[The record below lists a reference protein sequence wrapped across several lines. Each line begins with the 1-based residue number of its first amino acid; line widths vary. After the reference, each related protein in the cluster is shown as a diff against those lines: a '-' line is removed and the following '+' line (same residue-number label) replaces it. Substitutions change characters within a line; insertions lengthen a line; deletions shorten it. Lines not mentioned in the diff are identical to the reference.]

1 MSVLTGTQAGF
12 WKAFMDAIREAGEV
26 PSEIVERAEA
36 MSSSGAE
43 RPDRALLLNGAD
55 EWAVCRA
62 LAAASGC
69 QTADP
74 VSDPPS
80 PDALAAVPRQIA
92 TRLRAVPLR
101 IEDGSLVVA
110 IADPLDIP
118 RLSEISVASGRSARP
133 VLTTRSLLEQAIRL
147 AYPSEEL
154 QSVLDELGAS
164 SEQRQE
170 RPQADAQDDR
180 TPVARLF
187 SSLIDRAIRDEASD
201 IHIQPRQ
208 GASRVRFRIDGV
220 LHDVAVISPSA
231 HDSVVARIKALSG
244 MDVADK
250 MRPQDGRM
258 MVSAR
263 GIHADAR
270 VATLPTP
277 FGEQVVL
284 RILRTPGHQISLKK
298 LGMSDEQAAVLH
310 AAVERTAGGLILVC
324 GPTGAGKTT
333 TLYSLLQRC
342 NTPDRAVA
350 TVEDPVEYEIP
361 GVTQIS
367 VNQKAGMTYA
377 AALRG
382 ILRSDPDVIM
392 VGEIRD
398 LETARLCI
406 EASLTG
412 HTVLTT
418 LHTRTAPGAVDRLL
432 QMGLEHYMLASSIA
446 VVVAQR
452 LVRTVCRR
460 CAAPEPI
467 PAWAVQLFPKAAKA
481 GMVMRGRGCP
491 ECRWTG
497 YRGRTGVFEV
507 LNVTDTVREAI
518 ATRQPEP
525 ALAAVA
531 SLAGYSPML
540 EDADSKVALGV
551 TTPEE
556 VLRSGIT
563 DREPEGYRRQ
573 ASSHEHA
580 ATQEAGP

>member
-1 MSVLTGTQAGF
+1 MSVLAGTQASF

-26 PSEIVERAEA
+26 PREIIERAEA
-36 MSSSGAE
+36 MSSGGAE

-80 PDALAAVPRQIA
+80 QDALAAVPRQIA
-92 TRLRAVPLR
+92 TRLRAIPLR
-101 IEDGSLVVA
+101 IEDGALVVA
-110 IADPLDIP
+110 ISDPLDIP
-118 RLSEISVASGRSARP
+118 RLSEVSLASGRSVRP
-133 VLTTRSLLEQAIRL
+133 VLTTRSLLEHAIRL

-154 QSVLDELGAS
+154 QSVLDELGAPPG
-164 SEQRQE
+164 QRQE
-170 RPQADAQDDR
+170 EPQDTQDDR

-187 SSLIDRAIRDEASD
+187 SSLIDRAIREEASD

-208 GASRVRFRIDGV
+208 GASRVRFRIDGI

-258 MVSAR
+258 LVSSR

-310 AAVERTAGGLILVC
+310 SAIERTAGGLVLVC

-367 VNQKAGMTYA
+367 VNHKAGMTYA

-418 LHTRTAPGAVDRLL
+418 LHTRTAPGAIDRLL

-452 LVRTVCRR
+452 LVRTVCRK
-460 CAAPEPI
+460 CAAPEPL

-481 GMVMRGRGCP
+481 GEVMRGRGCP

-507 LNVTDTVREAI
+507 LSVTDTVREAI
-518 ATRQPEP
+518 TTRQPEP

-531 SLAGYSPML
+531 ALAGYSPML
-540 EDADSKVALGV
+540 DDADSKVAMGV

-556 VLRSGIT
+556 VLRAGIT

-573 ASSHEHA
+573 QPSPEHA
-580 ATQEAGP
+580 ATQEAAP